1 VVGEFAAQD
10 KALLDRCLRG
20 ERSAWEE
27 FVRRYHP
34 ALEAA
39 VRFTFLR
46 LIHSAPEADIEGVVQ
61 DLYTRLYEDDFRR
74 LRTWEA
80 RCPLAA
86 WLKSLA
92 VRHTLNTVR
101 DEKRRGRYGGGNLDD
116 LPLRPA
122 AESEERVSLEERD
135 EISRLD
141 ILIDQLGPLQRTT
154 LRMFYHDGLAYR
166 EIARA
171 LGISI
176 QTVGSLISRA
186 RDRLRSMMGRSE

>member
-1 VVGEFAAQD
+1 MDSAAEEKELFA
-10 KALLDRCLRG
+10 RCLRG
-20 ERSAWEE
+20 EPSAWEE
-27 FVRRYHP
+27 FVLRFHP
-34 ALEAA
+34 ALEGA

-46 LIHSAPEADIEGVVQ
+46 CIYSAPEADIETVVQ
-61 DLYTRLYEDDFRR
+61 DLYARLYEDDCRR
-74 LRTWEA
+74 LRTWEG

-101 DEKRRGRYGGGNLDD
+101 DEKRRGRYGGGSLDD

-122 AESEERVSLEERD
+122 AETEERVSLEDRD
-135 EISRLD
+135 QVARLD
-141 ILIDQLGPLQRTT
+141 VLIDQLGPLQRTT
-154 LRMFYHDGLAYR
+154 LKMFYYDGLAYR

-186 RDRLRSMMGRSE
+186 RDRLRAMLGRSE